1 MKFIAAALGNSVV
14 MTVAFFA
21 LFPVL
26 APVVYAVSKFV
37 LEGLGNMY
45 G

>member
-14 MTVAFFA
+14 LTVLFFA
-21 LFPVL
+21 SFPLL

-37 LEGLGNMY
+37 LEGLGSIF
-45 G
+45 